1 VVHRLG
7 GARGADLPVR
17 PARVPSAEGGV
28 MSGARVRVRLVFAD
42 RGSFH
47 DLIVELPADV
57 LGRYERI
64 IDALRED
71 AMITGEL
78 YVDTRRLVAAYR
90 AEG

>member
-1 VVHRLG
+1 
-7 GARGADLPVR
+7 
-17 PARVPSAEGGV
+17 

-57 LGRYERI
+57 LSRYERI

-71 AMITGEL
+71 TVITGEL

-90 AEG
+90 ADG